1 MVLICVVVTGL
12 VSMDLLALI
21 KKLTISG
28 NVISTNHEVPILNII
43 YGCTCE
49 GVMFNLV
56 HVILLRVPWRLERG
70 TSCVCGVLL
79 EKTCG

>member
-1 MVLICVVVTGL
+1 
-12 VSMDLLALI
+12 MDCLAVI
-21 KKLTISG
+21 KKLTMTG
-28 NVISTNHEVPILNII
+28 NVISTGHEVPELDII

-70 TSCVCGVLL
+70 TSCACGVLL
-79 EKTCG
+79 EKSGGYPIGSTMS